1 VQLRNF
7 QQGNNMT
14 EFDNTDRGVLYR
26 NENKTS
32 ENHPDY
38 SGSVNVA
45 GADFWLSGWLKESK
59 KDGKKFFSLSVRPKN
74 DSKPVNKPVKS
85 VELDDFDQSIPF

>member
-1 VQLRNF
+1 
-7 QQGNNMT
+7 M

-45 GADFWLSGWLKESK
+45 GADYWLSGWLKESK

-74 DSKPVNKPVKS
+74 DSKPANKPVKS
-85 VELDDFDQSIPF
+85 VDPDINDDIPF

>member
-1 VQLRNF
+1 
-7 QQGNNMT
+7 M
-14 EFDNTDRGVLYR
+14 EYDNRDRGVLYR

-45 GADFWLSGWLKESK
+45 GTDFWLSGWLKESK
-59 KDGKKFFSLSVRPKN
+59 KDGKKFFSLSVRPKG
-74 DSKPVNKPVKS
+74 DPKLVNKPVKTT
-85 VELDDFDQSIPF
+85 EPDDFDQEIPF

>member
-1 VQLRNF
+1 MANQ
-7 QQGNNMT
+7 
-14 EFDNTDRGVLYR
+14 EYDNRDRGVLYR

-38 SGSVNVA
+38 SGSVNVS
-45 GADFWLSGWLKESK
+45 GTDYWLSGWLKESK

-74 DSKPVNKPVKS
+74 DSTKPVNKPVVAS
-85 VELDDFDQSIPF
+85 DPDEDIPFN

>member
-1 VQLRNF
+1 
-7 QQGNNMT
+7 M
-14 EFDNTDRGVLYR
+14 EYDNKDRGVLYK

-45 GADFWLSGWLKESK
+45 GTDFWLSGWLKESK
-59 KDGKKFFSLSVRPKN
+59 KDGKKFFSLSVRPKGDAPKTAKKAEAEPN
-74 DSKPVNKPVKS
+74 D
-85 VELDDFDQSIPF
+85 DIPFWSRSHTPPWL

>member
-1 VQLRNF
+1 
-7 QQGNNMT
+7 M
-14 EFDNTDRGVLYR
+14 EYDNRDRGVLYK

-45 GADFWLSGWLKESK
+45 GTDFWLSGWLKESK
-59 KDGKKFFSLSVRPKN
+59 KDGKKFFSLSVRPKG
-74 DSKPVNKPVKS
+74 DAAPKLVNKPKKS
-85 VELDDFDQSIPF
+85 SDFDDLEVPF

>member
-7 QQGNNMT
+7 QQENNMT
-14 EFDNTDRGVLYR
+14 EYDNTDRGVLYR

-45 GADFWLSGWLKESK
+45 GTDFWLSGWLKESK

-74 DSKPVNKPVKS
+74 DSKPVNKPV
-85 VELDDFDQSIPF
+85 VAADPDEDIPF

>member
-1 VQLRNF
+1 
-7 QQGNNMT
+7 M

-32 ENHPDY
+32 DNHPDY

-45 GADFWLSGWLKESK
+45 GMDFWLSAWLKESK
-59 KDGKKFFSLSVRPKN
+59 KDSKKFFSLSVRPKTDAPKAAKTAKVADIN
-74 DSKPVNKPVKS
+74 D
-85 VELDDFDQSIPF
+85 DIPF

>member
-1 VQLRNF
+1 MANQ
-7 QQGNNMT
+7 
-14 EFDNTDRGVLYR
+14 EYINTDRGVLYR

-59 KDGKKFFSLSVRPKN
+59 KDGKKFFSLSVRPKGN
-74 DSKPVNKPVKS
+74 ATPILVNKPKKS
-85 VELDDFDQSIPF
+85 SDFDDLEVPF

>member
-1 VQLRNF
+1 
-7 QQGNNMT
+7 MT
-14 EFDNTDRGVLYR
+14 EFDNTNRGVLYR

-38 SGSVNVA
+38 SGSVNVS
-45 GADFWLSGWLKESK
+45 GTDYWLSGWLKESK

-74 DSKPVNKPVKS
+74 DAASKPVNKPVKTA
-85 VELDDFDQSIPF
+85 EPDDFDQSIPF

>member
-1 VQLRNF
+1 
-7 QQGNNMT
+7 MT
-14 EFDNTDRGVLYR
+14 EYDNTDRGVLYR

-38 SGSVNVA
+38 SGSVNVS
-45 GADFWLSGWLKESK
+45 GTDFWLSGWLKESK

-74 DSKPVNKPVKS
+74 DSTKPVNKPVKA
-85 VELDDFDQSIPF
+85 VEPDEDIPFN

>member
-1 VQLRNF
+1 MAEYV
-7 QQGNNMT
+7 
-14 EFDNTDRGVLYR
+14 NTDRGVLYR

-32 ENHPDY
+32 ENHPAY

-45 GADFWLSGWLKESK
+45 GTDYWLSGWIKESK

-74 DSKPVNKPVKS
+74 DAKPVNKPVKTT
-85 VELDDFDQSIPF
+85 EPDDFDQEIPF

>member
-1 VQLRNF
+1 
-7 QQGNNMT
+7 MT

-45 GADFWLSGWLKESK
+45 GTDFWLSGWLKESK
-59 KDGKKFFSLSVRPKN
+59 KDQRHAYKDYSALLQVDPTLLR
-74 DSKPVNKPVKS
+74 
-85 VELDDFDQSIPF
+85 

>member
-1 VQLRNF
+1 
-7 QQGNNMT
+7 MT
-14 EFDNTDRGVLYR
+14 EYDNTDRGVLYR

-38 SGSVNVA
+38 SGSVNVS
-45 GADFWLSGWLKESK
+45 GTDFWLSGWLKESK

-74 DSKPVNKPVKS
+74 DSTKPVNKPV
-85 VELDDFDQSIPF
+85 VAADLDEDIPFN

>member
-1 VQLRNF
+1 
-7 QQGNNMT
+7 M
-14 EFDNTDRGVLYR
+14 EYDNRERGVLYR

-32 ENHPDY
+32 DNHPDY

-45 GADFWLSGWLKESK
+45 GTDYWLSGWLKESK

-74 DSKPVNKPVKS
+74 DTKPVNKPVVTS
-85 VELDDFDQSIPF
+85 DPDDDIPFN